1 MALINVSF
9 PGGVQVNANVAGFDV
24 LTDQPEDNGG
34 TNAAINPFYLFLSS
48 LATCSGFFALRF
60 CQQRD
65 LPTAGLGLTLDAER
79 DEETHALKKVC
90 IKLQLPAEFPDKY
103 KKAIVRATEQC
114 SVKKAL
120 MHPPEI
126 EMVTE

>member
-9 PGGVQVNANVAGFDV
+9 PGGVQVNANVAGFDI
-24 LTDQPEDNGG
+24 LTDQPEANGG

-65 LPTAGLGLTLDAER
+65 LPTTGLGLTLDAER
-79 DEETHALKKVC
+79 DEETHALKKVRM
-90 IKLQLPAEFPDKY
+90 KLQLPADFPDKY
-103 KKAIVRATEQC
+103 KKAILRAAEQC
-114 SVKKAL
+114 AVKKAL
-120 MHPPEI
+120 ENPPEI
-126 EMVTE
+126 QMVVE